1 MGWSYLSSTFIVYN
15 EKLVV
20 RVKKK
25 KKEYFEKINKYGRNV
40 FFVII
45 MDFIFYF
52 CSCLLFISNNSVIN

>member
-1 MGWSYLSSTFIVYN
+1 M
-15 EKLVV
+15 V

-52 CSCLLFISNNSVIN
+52 LFLLVSSFYFK